1 MGLHAFLRPVV
12 CPLAVTG
19 LGFADPSSRIIGVTC
34 GWGRLCLRGAV
45 VSRQAALKTDSTA
58 VPTAARPAYRLCL
71 PGVLAAGLTWS

>member
-45 VSRQAALKTDSTA
+45 VSRQAALNDRLDCGTYRGTTCVPA
-58 VPTAARPAYRLCL
+58 VFTAA
-71 PGVLAAGLTWS
+71 S